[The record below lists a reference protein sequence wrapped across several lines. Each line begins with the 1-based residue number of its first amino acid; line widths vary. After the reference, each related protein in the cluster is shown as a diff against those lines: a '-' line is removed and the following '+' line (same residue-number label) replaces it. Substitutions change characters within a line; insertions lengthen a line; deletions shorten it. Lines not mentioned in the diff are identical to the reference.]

1 MSKTPF
7 KVLKLKSGDDV
18 IAKLVKNTKDK
29 IQLERPMVMKIMH
42 YVEPMS
48 GAKKE
53 TVILYDWLKTTIENK
68 IMIEKDFVVGIFH
81 PDPDIL
87 KAYEIQKNMDDQ
99 AQKGFIVDKLPK
111 TKTNPPSEGGMENIL
126 RMVKDRIDQE
136 RKNIEEYFEDG
147 NSFLEDIVEASD
159 EEVTLVNDDI
169 EKREDYGNSYTDWS
183 PNPEDYLT

>member
-53 TVILYDWLKTTIENK
+53 TVILYDWLKTTKSTNK
-68 IMIEKDFVVGIFH
+68 
-81 PDPDIL
+81 
-87 KAYEIQKNMDDQ
+87 
-99 AQKGFIVDKLPK
+99 
-111 TKTNPPSEGGMENIL
+111 
-126 RMVKDRIDQE
+126 RI
-136 RKNIEEYFEDG
+136 K
-147 NSFLEDIVEASD
+147 
-159 EEVTLVNDDI
+159 
-169 EKREDYGNSYTDWS
+169 
-183 PNPEDYLT
+183 